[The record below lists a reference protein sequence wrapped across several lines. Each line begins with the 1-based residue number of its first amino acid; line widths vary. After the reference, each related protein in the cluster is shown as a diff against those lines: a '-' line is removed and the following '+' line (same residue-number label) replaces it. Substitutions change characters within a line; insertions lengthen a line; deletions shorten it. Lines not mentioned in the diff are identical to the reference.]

1 MHFTSQRFTDASSYQ
16 DEIYKR
22 RQHLASAGHLRH
34 QAEAVI
40 KPDPKAMMLNGSFFI
55 CGCHYFADGHSEFPV
70 TDKVLQN
77 ELERQKFFDTHIS
90 SGTTGTSTSTVP
102 VRENILGKQNLTRE
116 VSGKFGSKRPMLPSI
131 PVQPS
136 PISADSFEMYPS
148 QLEATRTLQQK
159 QWQDLEKA
167 AFDSPDELPNFFK
180 YEYIK
185 WLTTVAK
192 APLVWLIFQYD
203 SRSNSSASPI
213 IETRET
219 AAFLSKL
226 EAGNTHNQPTTSQ
239 HIFVNLQP
247 KLHAI

>member
-1 MHFTSQRFTDASSYQ
+1 MHFTSQRFSDASSYQ

-77 ELERQKFFDTHIS
+77 ELERQKFFAAHIS

-167 AFDSPDELPNFFK
+167 AFDSPDQLPNFFK

-185 WLTTVAK
+185 WLTTM
-192 APLVWLIFQYD
+192 
-203 SRSNSSASPI
+203 NSESSI
-213 IETRET
+213 
-219 AAFLSKL
+219 SV
-226 EAGNTHNQPTTSQ
+226 
-239 HIFVNLQP
+239 VNFS
-247 KLHAI
+247 I